1 MDDTRDLEGGDK
13 LGRRTA
19 QSHTLTGSNPVWCV
33 PSCYVSMEGDEP
45 IALTVGQ
52 RVVLCCA
59 RLCLLAAHPVL
70 VARFIRR
77 LGCWPNPAVPRSFHE
92 KILWRKLVDHNPI
105 FVPFTDKLAAKLIAR
120 TRCPG
125 LPVAK
130 VLWVGTEPRALPKS
144 LVTRDVAVKASHSSG
159 STVFVNNGEPDY
171 MKIVWRAERWMA
183 RRHHRR
189 HGEWSYRNVPQLIF
203 VEEKLKLGGGDLPT
217 EIKVHAF
224 AGGIGHVWI
233 ADTHGRRSQ
242 TYSAD
247 VRPLAVRD
255 TVNPGEEQKLPDTP
269 ATRALIRQALD
280 VAPRLLGRLD
290 YARIDFMVAG
300 GRLYFGEYTLYPGG
314 GYDRWLDPSLT
325 ERAEALWDLRHS
337 HFLRKAHR
345 GPLRLYADALRAAI
359 ATAGAALASDP
370 ARSQQRA
377 TPQ

>member
-1 MDDTRDLEGGDK
+1 L
-13 LGRRTA
+13 
-19 QSHTLTGSNPVWCV
+19 S
-33 PSCYVSMEGDEP
+33 
-45 IALTVGQ
+45 Q
-52 RVVLCCA
+52 RIVLACA

-70 VARFIRR
+70 VSRFIRT
-77 LGCWPNPAVPRSFHE
+77 LGYWPNPAVPRSFHE
-92 KILWRKLVDHNPI
+92 KILWRKLVDHNPN
-105 FVPFTDKLAAKLIAR
+105 FVALTDKLAAKRIAR

-125 LPVAK
+125 VAVAK
-130 VLWVGTEPRALPKS
+130 VLWVGTEPRALPMS
-144 LVTRDVAVKASHSSG
+144 LVTRDVAVKANHSSG
-159 STVFVNNGEPDY
+159 SNVFVNDGEPGY

-189 HGEWSYRNVPQLIF
+189 HGEWGYRNVPQVIF
-203 VEEKLKLGGGDLPT
+203 VEEKLILGGGDLPT

-233 ADTHGRRSQ
+233 ADTPGRRSR

-247 VRPLAVRD
+247 VRPLAIRD
-255 TVNPGEEQKLPDTP
+255 TVNPGEEQELPDTP

-314 GYDRWLDPSLT
+314 GYDLWLDPALT
-325 ERAEALWDLRHS
+325 ERAEALWDLRQS
-337 HFLRKAHR
+337 HFLRKPHR

-359 ATAGAALASDP
+359 DTAGAALASDP

-377 TPQ
+377 TAQ